1 MLRNEVT
8 EIVPCRVLAVRP
20 GPISTDLEITFDA
33 GHDHLWTSWLP
44 ALSVGGRRSIK
55 VGDRATVYL
64 ASSFVVRADINGRL
78 YWSR

>member
-8 EIVPCRVLAVRP
+8 EIVPCRVVAVRP
-20 GPISTDLEITFDA
+20 GPISTDLQITFDD

-44 ALSVGGRRSIK
+44 ALSFGGRRSIK
-55 VGDRATVYL
+55 VGDYATVYL
-64 ASSFVVRADINGRL
+64 ASSFVVRADINYRL

>member
-8 EIVPCRVLAVRP
+8 DIVSCRVVEVRP
-20 GPISTDLEITFDA
+20 GPLSDNLEITFDD
-33 GHDHLWTSWLP
+33 GHGALWTSWLP